1 MGKEVK
7 YQIIISLLFLMRSSS
22 FVLAK
27 IVSSL
32 SKGTFSLMIPFTD
45 TVLFARRFIAAGK
58 HP

>member
-22 FVLAK
+22 FVLVK

-32 SKGTFSLMIPFTD
+32 SNGTFSLMIPFTD